1 MTEYIVLIPDNE
13 TTWAALDEAERQRVY
28 GKHRDFAAA
37 LAERGHKMTGGAEL
51 APASQSRVV
60 RRDGAGALAVTEG
73 PYAEAVEQL
82 SGFYLI
88 ETDDLDGLLDT
99 VGILAEGE
107 GALEVR
113 ECLSGSG
120 D

>member
-1 MTEYIVLIPDNE
+1 MAI
-13 TTWAALDEAERQRVY
+13 
-28 GKHRDFAAA
+28 
-37 LAERGHKMTGGAEL
+37 
-51 APASQSRVV
+51 
-60 RRDGAGALAVTEG
+60 TEG
-73 PYAEAVEQL
+73 PYAEAAEQL

-113 ECLSGSG
+113 ECLSGS
-120 D
+120 DS

>member
-13 TTWAALDEAERQRVY
+13 KDWAAADESERQRVY
-28 GKHRDFAAA
+28 GKHREFAAA

-51 APASQSRVV
+51 AASTAAKVV
-60 RRDGAGALAVTEG
+60 RRDASGGLAITEG
-73 PYAEAVEQL
+73 PYAEAAEQL

-88 ETDDLDGLLDT
+88 ETDDFDGLLDT

-113 ECLSGSG
+113 ECLSGS
-120 D
+120 DS

>member
-13 TTWAALDEAERQRVY
+13 KDWAAADESERQRVY
-28 GKHRDFAAA
+28 GKHREFAAA

-51 APASQSRVV
+51 ASSAAAKVV
-60 RRDGAGALAVTEG
+60 RRDASGGLAITEG
-73 PYAEAVEQL
+73 PYAEAAEQL

-88 ETDDLDGLLDT
+88 ETDDVDGLLET

-113 ECLSGSG
+113 ECLSGS
-120 D
+120 DS